1 MTEVQ
6 CPRCLGKGKIY
17 YGPETIGGQK
27 ETNCDEEVHRY
38 VRVGPNYVKLERL
51 KAPDGVAGIIGAA
64 LAIGGIVAAILL
76 LALGRA

>member
-6 CPRCLGKGKIY
+6 CPRCLGKGKIF
-17 YGPETIGGQK
+17 YGPETIGGQE
-27 ETNCDEEVHRY
+27 ETHCNGEAHFVK
-38 VRVGPNYVKLERL
+38 VGQNYVKLERL